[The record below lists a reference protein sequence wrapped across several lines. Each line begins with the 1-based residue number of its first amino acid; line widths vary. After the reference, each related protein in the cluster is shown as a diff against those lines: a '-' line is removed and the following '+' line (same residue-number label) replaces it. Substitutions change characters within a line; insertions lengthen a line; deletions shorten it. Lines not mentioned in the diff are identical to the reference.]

1 MKYKIYGSRIK
12 LIDSYLVNK
21 SNFQKELDKIRNL
34 HPSCRIWKRSDAN
47 IKREWAAHVLAY
59 NLGIR
64 RDKTEDTDLDYEPK
78 WWMSLFYFIV
88 GSIALII
95 IK

>member
-1 MKYKIYGSRIK
+1 MKYKIYADRVK
-12 LIDSYLVNK
+12 LFDSCFVHK
-21 SNFQKELDKIRNL
+21 ADFDRELNKIRNL
-34 HPSCRIWKRSDAN
+34 HPSCRLWFRSDAN

-88 GSIALII
+88 GGIALII

>member
-12 LIDSYLVNK
+12 LFESYLIPK
-21 SNFQKELDKIRNL
+21 ANFQKELDKIRNL
-34 HPSCRIWKRSDAN
+34 HPTCRIWKRSDGN

-59 NLGIR
+59 SLGIK
-64 RDKTEDTDLDYEPK
+64 RDKTTDCDLDYEPK
-78 WWMSLFYFIV
+78 WYHNLAYWVV
-88 GSIALII
+88 GNIALWV